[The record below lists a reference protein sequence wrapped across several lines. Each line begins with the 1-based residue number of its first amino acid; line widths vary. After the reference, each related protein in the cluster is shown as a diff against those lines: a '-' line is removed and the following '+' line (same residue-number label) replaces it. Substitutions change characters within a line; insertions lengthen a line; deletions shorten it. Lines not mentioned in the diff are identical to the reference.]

1 MKKSQ
6 NVKENIIEV
15 TTELIRQSD
24 GDINDITIRAIA
36 EKANVGTGLINY
48 HFQSKENLI
57 TLCVQRIIGNVVME
71 FSPED
76 RHYQNDRER
85 LTDWAIQVF
94 DFLFENK
101 AISRISILG
110 DLSDYSVDSNSVKTQ
125 RGFMFAIHNVKD
137 VDKNM
142 FSFILTSVMQ
152 TAFLSGNVGVELLGY
167 DFSDRSDRNAFITR
181 LVSVIF
187 DGIRKQ

>member
-1 MKKSQ
+1 MKKSSDI
-6 NVKENIIEV
+6 KEKIIEV
-15 TTELIRQSD
+15 TTELIRQSN
-24 GDINDITIRAIA
+24 GDINDITIRTIA
-36 EKANVGTGLINY
+36 EKANVGIGLINY

-71 FSPED
+71 FSPLE

-101 AISRISILG
+101 AISRISILS
-110 DLSDYSVDSNSVKTQ
+110 DLSGYSIDSNSVKTQ
-125 RGFMFAIHNVKD
+125 RGFMLAMHSMND

-142 FSFILTSVMQ
+142 LSFVLTSVMQ
-152 TAFLSGNVGVELLGY
+152 TAFLSANVGVGLLGY
-167 DFSDRSDRNAFITR
+167 DFDDRSSRNVFITR
-181 LVSVIF
+181 LMSVIF
-187 DGIRKQ
+187 DGIRK

>member
-1 MKKSQ
+1 MKKSS
-6 NVKENIIEV
+6 NIKENIIEV
-15 TTELIRQSD
+15 TTELIRQSG
-24 GDINDITIRAIA
+24 GDINDITIRMIA

-57 TLCVQRIIGNVVME
+57 TLCVQRIIENVVME
-71 FSPED
+71 FSPLD

-110 DLSDYSVDSNSVKTQ
+110 DLLKL
-125 RGFMFAIHNVKD
+125 RGALCLPCAM
-137 VDKNM
+137 
-142 FSFILTSVMQ
+142 
-152 TAFLSGNVGVELLGY
+152 
-167 DFSDRSDRNAFITR
+167 
-181 LVSVIF
+181 
-187 DGIRKQ
+187 

>member
-1 MKKSQ
+1 MKKTS
-6 NVKENIIEV
+6 NIKENIIEV

-24 GDINDITIRAIA
+24 GDINDITIRMIA

-57 TLCVQRIIGNVVME
+57 TLCVQRIIGNVVMK
-71 FSPED
+71 FSPLD

-94 DFLFENK
+94 DFLFDNK

-125 RGFMFAIHNVKD
+125 RGFMLAMRNVND

-142 FSFILTSVMQ
+142 LSFVLTSVMQ
-152 TAFLSGNVGVELLGY
+152 TAFLSENVGVELLGY
-167 DFSDRSDRNAFITR
+167 DFSDRSSRNVFITR

-187 DGIRKQ
+187 DGIRK

>member
-1 MKKSQ
+1 MKKSS
-6 NVKENIIEV
+6 NIKENIIEV
-15 TTELIRQSD
+15 TTELIRQSG
-24 GDINDITIRAIA
+24 GDINDITIRMIA

-57 TLCVQRIIGNVVME
+57 TLCVQRIIENVVME
-71 FSPED
+71 FSPLD

-110 DLSDYSVDSNSVKTQ
+110 DLSGYSIDSNSVKTQ
-125 RGFMFAIHNVKD
+125 RGFMLAMRNVND

-142 FSFILTSVMQ
+142 LSFVLTSVMQ
-152 TAFLSGNVGVELLGY
+152 TAFLSANVGVELLGY
-167 DFSDRSDRNAFITR
+167 DFSDRSSRNVFITR

-187 DGIRKQ
+187 DGIRK

>member
-1 MKKSQ
+1 MKKSS
-6 NVKENIIEV
+6 NIKENIIEV
-15 TTELIRQSD
+15 TTELIRQSE
-24 GDINDITIRAIA
+24 GDINDITIRMIA

-57 TLCVQRIIGNVVME
+57 TLCVQRIIGNIVMK
-71 FSPED
+71 FSPLD
-76 RHYQNDRER
+76 RYYQNDRER

-125 RGFMFAIHNVKD
+125 RG
-137 VDKNM
+137 
-142 FSFILTSVMQ
+142 
-152 TAFLSGNVGVELLGY
+152 
-167 DFSDRSDRNAFITR
+167 
-181 LVSVIF
+181 
-187 DGIRKQ
+187 

>member
-57 TLCVQRIIGNVVME
+57 TLCVQRIIGNVVMK

-110 DLSDYSVDSNSVKTQ
+110 DLSGYSVDNNSAKTQ
-125 RGFMFAIHNVKD
+125 KGFRLAMHNVND

-142 FSFILTSVMQ
+142 LSFVLTSVMQ
-152 TAFLSGNVGVELLGY
+152 TAFLSENVGAELLGY
-167 DFSDRSDRNAFITR
+167 DFSDRSGRNVFITR

>member
-1 MKKSQ
+1 MKKTS
-6 NVKENIIEV
+6 NIKENIIEV

-24 GDINDITIRAIA
+24 GDINDITIRMIA

-57 TLCVQRIIGNVVME
+57 TLCVQRIIGNVVMK
-71 FSPED
+71 FYPLD

-94 DFLFENK
+94 DFLFDNK

-125 RGFMFAIHNVKD
+125 RGFMLAMRNVND

-142 FSFILTSVMQ
+142 LSFVLTSVMQ
-152 TAFLSGNVGVELLGY
+152 TAFLSENVGVELLGY
-167 DFSDRSDRNAFITR
+167 DFSDRSSRNVFITR

-187 DGIRKQ
+187 DGKRK